1 MQAENVRDS
10 IKSNSLVSQ
19 SAQSRESFS
28 EFEKELKR
36 LREQLKE
43 FVAEEEQIKYMIES
57 ARKEC
62 PSDSN
67 QTKKEKLNFEK
78 DNQIPNAT
86 EQPVQDLLA
95 AIVNEVN
102 EVNESLN
109 IVSPGSMKNISNQL
123 PKKASMI
130 SHITEEEFES
140 ESRIENKS
148 ILQQNSIT

>member
-10 IKSNSLVSQ
+10 INSKGLASQ

-62 PSDSN
+62 PIYSN
-67 QTKKEKLNFEK
+67 QPKQVKLNFEK
-78 DNQIPNAT
+78 DNQIPKET
-86 EQPVQDLLA
+86 EQPVQDQLA
-95 AIVNEVN
+95 AIVN

-140 ESRIENKS
+140 ESRIESKS
-148 ILQQNSIT
+148 IL

>member
-102 EVNESLN
+102 ESLN
-109 IVSPGSMKNISNQL
+109 IVSPGSIENISNQM